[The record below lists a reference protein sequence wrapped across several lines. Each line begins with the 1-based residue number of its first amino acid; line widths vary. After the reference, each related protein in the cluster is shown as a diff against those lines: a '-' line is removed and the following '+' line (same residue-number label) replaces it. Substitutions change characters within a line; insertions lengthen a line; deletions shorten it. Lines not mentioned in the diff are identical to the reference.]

1 MLTPAGPGGNA
12 RHRESKR
19 RERRAERCPET
30 HGSRSRHETR
40 TRPRE
45 NSTVNEDR
53 DRIQKLEEMVER
65 LLRRDSH
72 SSDRNSTMVR
82 MTVKADC
89 IPEFAPGNPNLTSTK
104 WVDKI
109 EQLAQI
115 NQWDEHL
122 RIYHMQ
128 SRLTGLARTWYDN
141 LPTYNYSWTEWK
153 ALIKRTFP
161 DHHDFSAT
169 LRKLVNRSKLAT
181 ETMTQ
186 YYFAKLELLQACEI
200 TGTKAVSCLID
211 GIGDRAL
218 QNSAK
223 AGRYETPEHLYEK
236 FLSTL
241 ADDNVIDTEDDK
253 KGYVDTG
260 CGLVTIRQSDA
271 ESLQLMYVSS
281 KKILRGYGGSVIP
294 VLGEA
299 NAVLEV
305 DLIQASV
312 EVVVVSDSVQ
322 SVPLMIGQT
331 FINQSDV
338 TVVIKDNRLRL
349 FKSCLAALPEIEQLS
364 PRKIPLW
371 SKDAVVIPP
380 NTIGFIEVYG
390 PDDCNGEVYV
400 DEVNSSEPGSEYAIL
415 SCITT
420 IRGGVI
426 SLRNLSPTDMAIQ
439 QSKLLVRGR
448 PCQPETLH
456 QGVSVLHVDR
466 CKQPGYLHPIEKFD
480 TPMHT
485 LHMDHLGPFVPSKR
499 KNTHIITAI
508 DGFTKFLFIKAVRST
523 KVGPVLTFL
532 DEVINTFG
540 VPRRLICDR
549 GSCFTSKSFAE
560 YCQRLGIKVNYNA
573 TATPR
578 ANGQAERYN
587 RTILASLASTSDDER
602 RWDDTLQQI
611 RWGINTTINKTTN
624 KTPCEL
630 LMGFQP
636 RQANDAYLSAEVC
649 STKRDENLLETR
661 ATTSKRI
668 QSLQSRQKQRYDAKR
683 KAPNTYVV
691 GQHVLIRKTIGTND
705 GKSRKLLPKFS
716 GPYVIT
722 KILDHDR
729 YVVKD
734 LPGSTKSQKP
744 YEGVIAIDKLKP
756 YDTALESDDE
766 NITDDD
772 NNSEHETH

>member
-1 MLTPAGPGGNA
+1 MNVLA
-12 RHRESKR
+12 RKD
-19 RERRAERCPET
+19 ALKT

-241 ADDNVIDTEDDK
+241 ADDN
-253 KGYVDTG
+253 
-260 CGLVTIRQSDA
+260 
-271 ESLQLMYVSS
+271 
-281 KKILRGYGGSVIP
+281 KILRGYGGSIIP

-456 QGVSVLHVDR
+456 QESEDIVTQIDTCLYNKESTG
-466 CKQPGYLHPIEKFD
+466 KQPGYLHPIEKFD

-523 KVGPVLTFL
+523 
-532 DEVINTFG
+532 
-540 VPRRLICDR
+540 
-549 GSCFTSKSFAE
+549 
-560 YCQRLGIKVNYNA
+560 KVNYNA

-734 LPGSTKSQKP
+734 LPGSTRSQKP